1 MQATHAG
8 AVVFR
13 SMENQTH
20 FLVVSSSSGMHW
32 VLPKGHIEPGESS
45 DIAALRELREEAGI
59 IGKIKAS
66 LGIQYFKKFEKNV
79 AAQYFLVEALETVEA
94 LEERTLRWVD
104 LATAMGLLSFNE
116 ARQALQEGLA
126 ALSASNGP

>member
-1 MQATHAG
+1 MQLTHAG

-13 SMENQTH
+13 SMENQRH
-20 FLVVSSSSGMHW
+20 FLVVSSSSGKHW

-59 IGKIKAS
+59 IGEIKAS
-66 LGIQYFKKFEKNV
+66 LGIQYFKKSEKNV

-94 LEERTLRWVD
+94 LEDRTLRWED